1 MAQLPRV
8 FKVGFNRQQ
17 VKPVDHPSDLI
28 QGVNVAGKEITGAE
42 RAVQIGTDLVA
53 DLSAKL
59 LREKI
64 VEAGRVTAA
73 SARPLVAELMERGGD
88 VEALVRERGL
98 EAVSDTGLLESAAD
112 AAIEAHAEVAAQVRA
127 GEDKGLNFLMG
138 QVMKRTQGKADPKA
152 VREILTRKLR
162 G

>member
-1 MAQLPRV
+1 
-8 FKVGFNRQQ
+8 
-17 VKPVDHPSDLI
+17 
-28 QGVNVAGKEITGAE
+28 
-42 RAVQIGTDLVA
+42 
-53 DLSAKL
+53 
-59 LREKI
+59 
-64 VEAGRVTAA
+64 
-73 SARPLVAELMERGGD
+73 MERGGD